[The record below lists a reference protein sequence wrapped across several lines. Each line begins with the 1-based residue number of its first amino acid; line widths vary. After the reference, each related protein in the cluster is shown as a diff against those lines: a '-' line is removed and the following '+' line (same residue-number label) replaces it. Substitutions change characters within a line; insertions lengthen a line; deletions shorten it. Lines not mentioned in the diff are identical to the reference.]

1 MKKIKKIH
9 FFKFDMYRLGLDSK
23 GNSVQEFLDIKSKLV
38 ILDEIVKNKLN
49 SNSSIKILKD
59 LDKPNGQSAIL
70 EVITNNDS
78 YVFGKLGR
86 EHDIKQFQIR
96 KSDTLEPRNISK
108 ATDELFESFSYFLIN
123 KSTFAVSYI
132 KESTAPSISYLSA
145 LITNEFKSTDKI
157 WGWIECLVDENAI
170 KALSGKDIIGT
181 MYYDLTI
188 PPEYTKKLLG
198 LTEREYDLLQN
209 QKGIKVGVTLKAEK
223 RKTSVF
229 ENHENAETFF
239 KSVRKKGLNFKIKAR
254 DDNDEMMQDFKLVD
268 NPFTKNVN
276 FEYNVGS
283 LTDVKSIQS
292 SIEDQLWYK
301 SQQNEQAILRY
312 IGIEND
318 VLE

>member
-1 MKKIKKIH
+1 
-9 FFKFDMYRLGLDSK
+9 
-23 GNSVQEFLDIKSKLV
+23 
-38 ILDEIVKNKLN
+38 
-49 SNSSIKILKD
+49 
-59 LDKPNGQSAIL
+59 
-70 EVITNNDS
+70 
-78 YVFGKLGR
+78 
-86 EHDIKQFQIR
+86 
-96 KSDTLEPRNISK
+96 
-108 ATDELFESFSYFLIN
+108 
-123 KSTFAVSYI
+123 
-132 KESTAPSISYLSA
+132 ISYLSA